1 MSPTE
6 RENALAE
13 FQKQFQ
19 EVELTWYSSETDFT
33 TEWNRLLSIFQ
44 PYAHACYRTEG
55 ASLDSRLYSP
65 FDLQQSLYHRIMYR
79 VRESSTHPVPD

>member
-1 MSPTE
+1 MSGTE

-13 FQKQFQ
+13 LQKQLQ
-19 EVELTWYSSETDFT
+19 EVELIWYSSETDFT

-55 ASLDSRLYSP
+55 ASLDSRTYSL
-65 FDLQQSLYHRIMYR
+65 FDPQKSLYHRIMYR
-79 VRESSTHPVPD
+79 VQKSSMRLVSK